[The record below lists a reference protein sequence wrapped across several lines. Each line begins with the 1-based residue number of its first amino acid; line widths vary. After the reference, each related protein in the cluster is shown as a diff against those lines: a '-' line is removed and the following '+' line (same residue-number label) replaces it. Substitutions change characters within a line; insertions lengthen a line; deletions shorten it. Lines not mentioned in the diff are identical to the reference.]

1 MDQLLWFNLICGLY
15 TYPWCTEKLSTCAF
29 TLHWQGGTF
38 GSEWPRE
45 TKHSL
50 TKKIKYLIAASRTRV
65 AHTHLGQTQRQ
76 QRRKPLASV
85 RAPGFQNCFNKSLHL
100 LGKSVP
106 RFMVSLGV
114 IHNFKVEPD
123 PSLTR
128 NNDIFC
134 FVWSQ
139 HHRYQLLLNI
149 VTQGN
154 PHLHFVYNLKKILFH
169 QHLHIVSA
177 GGFPSRHHC
186 CIGQHVQRDNV
197 IQYTHSNLLLGQK
210 KSTLWAAYISRNT
223 RQDLLGAW
231 RSTTMKLG
239 FEMWPAEGE
248 LAGLPKPLRAPA
260 LCILTTAAVPTD
272 CERPTP
278 LLKCLLQMLNA
289 RKTF

>member
-1 MDQLLWFNLICGLY
+1 MLLHCTGREEPLAPNSQERPAQPYKGNQIFNSSFQDKSSSHALGAN
-15 TYPWCTEKLSTCAF
+15 TET
-29 TLHWQGGTF
+29 
-38 GSEWPRE
+38 E
-45 TKHSL
+45 
-50 TKKIKYLIAASRTRV
+50 
-65 AHTHLGQTQRQ
+65 

-114 IHNFKVEPD
+114 IHFFKVEPD

-154 PHLHFVYNLKKILFH
+154 PHLHFVSNFKKILFH

-177 GGFPSRHHC
+177 GGSPSRHHC
-186 CIGQHVQRDNV
+186 
-197 IQYTHSNLLLGQK
+197 
-210 KSTLWAAYISRNT
+210 
-223 RQDLLGAW
+223 
-231 RSTTMKLG
+231 
-239 FEMWPAEGE
+239 F
-248 LAGLPKPLRAPA
+248 A
-260 LCILTTAAVPTD
+260 LFWTG
-272 CERPTP
+272 
-278 LLKCLLQMLNA
+278 M
-289 RKTF
+289 